1 LQTISDYAILDLC
14 EIKNEVM
21 TMKKVMITKSD
32 RVMRKFKG
40 MMGIVTETCAD
51 GAVIE
56 FEVAITKRGQ
66 KSLFFRFDQFE
77 YIA

>member
-1 LQTISDYAILDLC
+1 
-14 EIKNEVM
+14 
-21 TMKKVMITKSD
+21 MKKVMITKSD

-40 MMGIVTETCAD
+40 MMGVIAEIYND

-77 YIA
+77 YVS

>member
-1 LQTISDYAILDLC
+1 M
-14 EIKNEVM
+14 N
-21 TMKKVMITKSD
+21 KVMITKSD

-40 MMGIVTETCAD
+40 MMGVIAEMCID

-56 FEVAITKRGQ
+56 FETAITKHGQ

-77 YIA
+77 FIN

>member
-1 LQTISDYAILDLC
+1 M
-14 EIKNEVM
+14 N
-21 TMKKVMITKSD
+21 KVMITKSD

-40 MMGIVTETCAD
+40 MTGIVAEICND

-56 FEVAITKRGQ
+56 FEVAITNHGQ

-77 YIA
+77 YIS

>member
-1 LQTISDYAILDLC
+1 
-14 EIKNEVM
+14 
-21 TMKKVMITKSD
+21 MKKVMITKSD

-40 MMGIVTETCAD
+40 MMGVIAEICND

-77 YIA
+77 YVD